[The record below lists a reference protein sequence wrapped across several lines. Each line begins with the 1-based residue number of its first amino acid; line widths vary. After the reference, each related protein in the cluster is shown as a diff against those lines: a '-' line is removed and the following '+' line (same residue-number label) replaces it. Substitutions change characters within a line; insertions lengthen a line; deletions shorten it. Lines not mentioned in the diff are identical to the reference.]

1 MNKQENLYA
10 YFYRD
15 WYNKGLKPVEL
26 LIIMEINSYIN
37 NGRECYMTNK
47 QFADLFNVCE
57 KTISTTMDELE
68 KKGFI
73 KRNTNL
79 VSDRGQHTKFR
90 TITLT
95 NKVSRGNKE
104 TQTKETTKQ
113 SRLNNDFSF

>member
-15 WYNKGLKPVEL
+15 WYNRGLKPVEL
-26 LIIMEINSYIN
+26 LILMEINSYIS

-47 QFADLFNVCE
+47 QFAELFNVCE

-68 KKGFI
+68 NKGFI
-73 KRNTNL
+73 KRNTKTI
-79 VSDRGQHTKFR
+79 SDRGQHTKFR

-95 NKVSRGNKE
+95 NKINRGNKE
-104 TQTKETTKQ
+104 TYKKETAKQ
-113 SRLNNDFSF
+113 NKINDVYSF

>member
-1 MNKQENLYA
+1 MNRQENLFA

-26 LIIMEINSYIN
+26 LLLMEINSYIS

-57 KTISTTMDELE
+57 KTISTTLDELE
-68 KKGFI
+68 KKGLV
-73 KRNTNL
+73 KRNTKT
-79 VSDRGQHTKFR
+79 VSDRGQHTKYR

-95 NKVSRGNKE
+95 KVLKRNNKE
-104 TQTKETTKQ
+104 TQVKDTNKK
-113 SRLNNDFSF
+113 SRLNNNFSF